1 MNLKTI
7 VKSILKEMVPVDNF
21 MKRKIDRIIF
31 LLRLSQYLELINYQS
46 LESKSKMR
54 NKTIMP
60 QMKSI
65 EIKMISES
73 HLK

>member
-1 MNLKTI
+1 
-7 VKSILKEMVPVDNF
+7 MVPVDNF
-21 MKRKIDRIIF
+21 MKRKIDWIIF
-31 LLRLSQYLELINYQS
+31 LLLRLSQYLELINYQS
-46 LESKSKMR
+46 LESNSKMR

-65 EIKMISES
+65 GIKMISES

>member
-1 MNLKTI
+1 
-7 VKSILKEMVPVDNF
+7 MVPVDNF
-21 MKRKIDRIIF
+21 MKRKINQIIF
-31 LLRLSQYLELINYQS
+31 LLLLLLSQYLELINYQS
-46 LESKSKMR
+46 LESNSKMR

-65 EIKMISES
+65 GIKMISES

>member
-65 EIKMISES
+65 GIKMISES